1 MRILSAALLEAQK
14 SPSRIPFVKVDI
26 WDQVGGVTRLNFTR
40 LYSGTEADN
49 YHAATMPSDG
59 SLLRARIDPA
69 TSKLYLQR
77 VTNPGAGSDFSS
89 WTFIT
94 TVSSVSDV
102 ALCSEGS
109 SVFLFYVETDQKSIY
124 VRESGDNGGTYA
136 SPVLITTASS
146 PVGWLAAD
154 LKTDGTVVL
163 FYSVGSTVYSVKRSA
178 GVWGTPASWTN
189 TASSIT
195 GLATVYRND
204 WNVLVTGQNSSNDY
218 YVWTTV
224 FGDGFSQSSDSWSP
238 LAELMLANQGSNME
252 FHGPFLGYPDVHR
265 LFFVE
270 KFTGTASYN
279 RPLWSHS
286 IPTKDYINNLWREPV
301 PFNLTSDFGMAIA
314 YNPSNLWLSTP
325 SGVWSAS
332 LIPSSVEVSEDV
344 LSLIESIKP
353 HSGEVRIELRNDDSR
368 YNNIGTG
375 LYAAIK
381 ESSEIQISPGYLTSQ
396 GQKVSSWTV
405 YWIERWEYVS
415 KGGLATFILYAA
427 DGWGL
432 LRRWKAR
439 RQFSWAAGERNL
451 FQLISFIFARA
462 GLEFATFSSSS
473 TMVNHYPAFTIHPG
487 ERGDTAVRRL
497 LAMLTDVVFFSGE
510 TGLGVDP
517 QSSNPSD
524 YSYGTDHPILEGRY
538 LSLSP
543 GINRV
548 QVFGDGIFSE
558 AFDWDEIEIVYDRL
572 GQIHDLN
579 LDTVAKADD
588 RGQRE
593 LRHQEIG
600 SQGGEITIPPNC
612 GQELYD
618 VIDITDGR
626 AGLSSAKRRVWGLTL
641 TYIRTRPSPRY
652 DHRLILGGV

>member
-14 SPSRIPFVKVDI
+14 SPSRVPFVKVDI

-59 SLLRARIDPA
+59 SLIRARIDPA

-163 FYSVGSTVYSVKRSA
+163 FYNVGSTVYSVKRSA
-178 GVWGTPASWTN
+178 GAWGTPASWTN

-204 WNVLVTGQNSSNDY
+204 WNVVVTGQNSSNDY

-270 KFTGTASYN
+270 KFTGTSSYN

-381 ESSEIQISPGYLTSQ
+381 EGSEIQISPGYLTSQ

-415 KGGLATFILYAA
+415 TGGLATFILYAA

-462 GLEFATFSSSS
+462 GLEFATFSRSS

-497 LAMLTDVVFFSGE
+497 LAMMTDVVFFSGE

-558 AFDWDEIEIVYDRL
+558 AFDWDEIESVYDRL

-593 LRHQEIG
+593 LRHQEIE

-626 AGLSSAKRRVWGLTL
+626 AGFSSAKRRVWGLTL

-652 DHRLILGGV
+652 DQRLILGGV

>member
-14 SPSRIPFVKVDI
+14 NPSRIPFVKVEI

-40 LYSGTEADN
+40 LYNGTEADN
-49 YHAATMPSDG
+49 YHTATMPSDG
-59 SLLRARIDPA
+59 SLIRARIDPA

-77 VTNPGAGSDFSS
+77 VTNPGSGSDFSS

-94 TVSSVSDV
+94 TISSVSDV

-124 VRESGDNGGTYA
+124 VRESGDNGSTYA

-204 WNVLVTGQNSSNDY
+204 WNVVVTGQNSSNDY

-224 FGDGFSQSSDSWSP
+224 FGDGFSQSPDSWSP

-270 KFTGTASYN
+270 KFTGTSSYN

-301 PFNLTSDFGMAIA
+301 PFNLASDFGMAIA

-381 ESSEIQISPGYLTSQ
+381 EGSEIQISPGYLTSQ

-439 RQFSWAAGERNL
+439 RQFSWAAGE
-451 FQLISFIFARA
+451 
-462 GLEFATFSSSS
+462 
-473 TMVNHYPAFTIHPG
+473 
-487 ERGDTAVRRL
+487 
-497 LAMLTDVVFFSGE
+497 
-510 TGLGVDP
+510 
-517 QSSNPSD
+517 
-524 YSYGTDHPILEGRY
+524 
-538 LSLSP
+538 
-543 GINRV
+543 
-548 QVFGDGIFSE
+548 
-558 AFDWDEIEIVYDRL
+558 
-572 GQIHDLN
+572 
-579 LDTVAKADD
+579 
-588 RGQRE
+588 
-593 LRHQEIG
+593 
-600 SQGGEITIPPNC
+600 
-612 GQELYD
+612 
-618 VIDITDGR
+618 
-626 AGLSSAKRRVWGLTL
+626 
-641 TYIRTRPSPRY
+641 
-652 DHRLILGGV
+652 